1 MSSQWQPP
9 MILLALLHC
18 LSCQG
23 SAQHVADHSLAQDL
37 SALRLVVSLSRLG
50 PARRHVLASHSLP
63 GSMQQQHAAAT
74 AGRRQEPGWDK
85 RTRAQVPSAAKVEEH
100 RQRLQLAVE
109 RRRLEVS
116 GGWCRGAPGCPA
128 PVICQ

>member
-1 MSSQWQPP
+1 MSQAPFP
-9 MILLALLHC
+9 LLVLLCC
-18 LSCQG
+18 LSWQG
-23 SAQHVADHSLAQDL
+23 SAQHVADHSLPEAQDL

-63 GSMQQQHAAAT
+63 GSMQQQHAAAA
-74 AGRRQEPGWDK
+74 AGRRQEPGWEK
-85 RTRAQVPSAAKVEEH
+85 RTRAQVPSAVKEEEH

-116 GGWCRGAPGCPA
+116 GGWCTGAPSCPV